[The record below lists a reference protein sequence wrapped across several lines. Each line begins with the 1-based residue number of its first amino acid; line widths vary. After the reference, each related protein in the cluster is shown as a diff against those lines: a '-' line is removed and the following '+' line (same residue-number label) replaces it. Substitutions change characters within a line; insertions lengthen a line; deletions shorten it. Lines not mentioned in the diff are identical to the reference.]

1 MPQWHFNGLDGGK
14 RKVQDD
20 IIQRKAKE
28 KAAKEKQKKDNTP
41 KKVKKKKSV
50 RGKAIAAVG
59 NPKYGH
65 FALLSTV
72 SREEK
77 KKKKEIA
84 AAAHDKEM
92 RDMGGVPY
100 GRKGRYIRETA
111 AQKRVREIL
120 IWICQRNEPG
130 AS

>member
-92 RDMGGVPY
+92 RDMGGSHT
-100 GRKGRYIRETA
+100 GGKGATF
-111 AQKRVREIL
+111 VRPPL
-120 IWICQRNEPG
+120 KKG
-130 AS
+130 